1 MQGDMR
7 HLLAAAATRVNASS
21 HQLLTKLMF
30 TKVTLDKLCR
40 N

>member
-1 MQGDMR
+1 MR
-7 HLLAAAATRVNASS
+7 HLLAAAAAATTRVNASS